1 MEEFFVTVL
10 KFKGSAILWSFDTL
24 NVCVCVYVLSTRTAF
39 YGATTAKERNKQRER
54 ENKKVDFLRKFIRQ
68 HQL

>member
-24 NVCVCVYVLSTRTAF
+24 NVCVYVLSTRTAF
-39 YGATTAKERNKQRER
+39 YGATTAKERKKQRER